1 MQDKPL
7 LPFLGLAC
15 ALGVSSIYYNQPLL
29 IEMADTFQTAPAHV
43 GLVATATQI
52 GYAVGLLFLV
62 PLGDVLERRLLM
74 VRLFGGVTIALLLVG
89 LAPTLPL
96 LIVASALTGIMASV
110 THIVLPLASD
120 LAAHRERGRA
130 IGTVM
135 TGLLLG
141 ILLARTLSGWM
152 SNIFGWRSVFLFAAG
167 INFVFVPLLWAT
179 MPRLPPKEQLNYGR
193 VMLSLWTLFRSQALL
208 RESCA
213 IGAMA
218 FAAFSC
224 FWTTI
229 VFLLQSHYN
238 LGPGPAGTLG
248 LLGAAG
254 ALIAPIAGRK
264 SDSYGARYGLTI
276 GLATLSTSFLIIWGG
291 EAAQIPRNIHLA
303 ILVVGV
309 VLLDLGAQIT
319 QVANQTRIFGLAP
332 SARSRVNTVYMT
344 IYFFGGA
351 LGSWLSSKAWAHWRC
366 NGVSS
371 LALLFMA
378 LAAAR
383 HATGSTDNTHKNLD
397 STHGLVRQ

>member
-193 VMLSLWTLFRSQALL
+193 VMLSLWT
-208 RESCA
+208 
-213 IGAMA
+213 G
-218 FAAFSC
+218 
-224 FWTTI
+224 
-229 VFLLQSHYN
+229 
-238 LGPGPAGTLG
+238 
-248 LLGAAG
+248 
-254 ALIAPIAGRK
+254 
-264 SDSYGARYGLTI
+264 
-276 GLATLSTSFLIIWGG
+276 
-291 EAAQIPRNIHLA
+291 
-303 ILVVGV
+303 
-309 VLLDLGAQIT
+309 
-319 QVANQTRIFGLAP
+319 
-332 SARSRVNTVYMT
+332 
-344 IYFFGGA
+344 
-351 LGSWLSSKAWAHWRC
+351 
-366 NGVSS
+366 
-371 LALLFMA
+371 
-378 LAAAR
+378 AAAR
-383 HATGSTDNTHKNLD
+383 ELRHWCNGFCRIQLLLD
-397 STHGLVRQ
+397 YDRLLVAESLQSWPRTCRHSWSPWCGRRANCAHCREKV